1 MKWGW
6 KLQLPK
12 FSLVQMSPVAVI
24 QQVHVFVRCS
34 KDCHSHEGFLF
45 VVLFFKL
52 QRYNEN
58 CLACRFHCPLRL
70 KDTYLCTVCTCYCFV
85 SFLFSFMQVVLHLQN
100 RCLFYAK
107 TWPTLKH
114 NSTSTALVS
123 IVQPS
128 QTVTVSYVSGTVVLC
143 ITLFKMDVSWTA
155 FCTAQVSPSPVLLS
169 AILCLL
175 LVRKLGFLPALFTSH
190 TKMLDLCGA
199 DHACKRPS
207 GCWKSKNRTGRFPSC
222 LDKTD
227 TNLLLQSHC
236 KKEHVH
242 HTAWTLGTTAWLQSS
257 SFFPC
262 IFYHFLFCSF
272 DSVVVPYYGEAF
284 PIFDI

>member
-1 MKWGW
+1 MGLEVAIAKVFTCANVPCGSHSASACICKMQQGLSLPWRLSVCCFVFYATAVQW
-6 KLQLPK
+6 KLSSMQIPLSFETKRYLPLYSMHLLL
-12 FSLVQMSPVAVI
+12 FCFI
-24 QQVHVFVRCS
+24 FVFI
-34 KDCHSHEGFLF
+34 
-45 VVLFFKL
+45 
-52 QRYNEN
+52 Y
-58 CLACRFHCPLRL
+58 A
-70 KDTYLCTVCTCYCFV
+70 
-85 SFLFSFMQVVLHLQN
+85 VVLHLQN

-114 NSTSTALVS
+114 NSTSTAPVS

-143 ITLFKMDVSWTA
+143 VTLFKTDVSWTA
-155 FCTAQVSPSPVLLS
+155 FCTAQVSQSPVLLS

-284 PIFDI
+284 PIFNI